1 MYKATVK
8 HVAMGKNEP
17 TALYCKSKSGNV
29 YKFRTPVPAD
39 RAATIIAKI
48 KSAEVINTKHWIKL
62 QEGKAP
68 TTPVIKAPISLLQ
81 TAELIACE
89 ALAEERLDELKARLG
104 EIESLSADLTACES
118 LAEARLDEIELLEA
132 RLATLKAAYAELC
145 PF

>member
-68 TTPVIKAPISLLQ
+68 TTPVIKAPVSLLQ
-81 TAELIACE
+81 TAELI
-89 ALAEERLDELKARLG
+89 
-104 EIESLSADLTACES
+104 ACES
-118 LAEARLDEIELLEA
+118 LAEARLDEIKVLEDRIKA
-132 RLATLKAAYAELC
+132 LEKAANCHDELDPDAC

>member
-68 TTPVIKAPISLLQ
+68 TTPAIKARPVNK
-81 TAELIACE
+81 
-89 ALAEERLDELKARLG
+89 ALPAPT
-104 EIESLSADLTACES
+104 IESLSHELTACES
-118 LAEARLDEIELLEA
+118 LAEHYRDQTEMLKEEIAELTADLGAQQDRINELEA
-132 RLATLKAAYAELC
+132 HAW
-145 PF
+145 

>member
-68 TTPVIKAPISLLQ
+68 TTPVIKAPVSLLQ
-81 TAELIACE
+81 TAELI
-89 ALAEERLDELKARLG
+89 
-104 EIESLSADLTACES
+104 ACES
-118 LAEARLDEIELLEA
+118 LAEARLDEIKA
-132 RLATLKAAYAELC
+132 RLDEIKVLEDRIKALEKAANCHDELDELDPDAC

>member
-68 TTPVIKAPISLLQ
+68 ATPVIKAPVSLLQ

-89 ALAEERLDELKARLG
+89 ALAEERLAELK
-104 EIESLSADLTACES
+104 
-118 LAEARLDEIELLEA
+118 ARLDEIEVLKDRIVEMEA
-132 RLATLKAAYAELC
+132 EINTLTEELHAW
-145 PF
+145 

>member
-68 TTPVIKAPISLLQ
+68 TTPVIKAPVSLLQ
-81 TAELIACE
+81 TAELI
-89 ALAEERLDELKARLG
+89 
-104 EIESLSADLTACES
+104 ACES
-118 LAEARLDEIELLEA
+118 LAEARLDEIKA
-132 RLATLKAAYAELC
+132 RLDEIKVLEDRIKALEKAANCHDELDPDAC

>member
-89 ALAEERLDELKARLG
+89 ALAEARPVNKALPAPT
-104 EIESLSADLTACES
+104 IESLSHELTACES

-145 PF
+145 PS

>member
-1 MYKATVK
+1 
-8 HVAMGKNEP
+8 MGKNEP

-68 TTPVIKAPISLLQ
+68 TTPVIKARPVNK
-81 TAELIACE
+81 
-89 ALAEERLDELKARLG
+89 ALPAPT
-104 EIESLSADLTACES
+104 IESLSHELTACES